1 MLRNSKTWIAWLLS
15 VVLIVGCFPTGVVAL
30 EAELTTDL
38 YSNNDSSLFD
48 PQKNKTEMGE
58 FVEDISLREENV
70 KHFRRPDGSYEAVV
84 YSYSVHRKDATGK
97 WIDIDNSITEKTVG
111 GVKQYTTPD
120 TRIKFTNSDSNYPRM
135 VLVDEGYSVSVEL
148 VGNASSTTKKSIR
161 MNDQILSPVI
171 NNSSREETK
180 NFSSIEEAKR
190 IDNKSSIR
198 YEDVGVNTD
207 IEYVLTGNDV
217 KENIILQ
224 AKADIYSYD
233 FKLDLLGLIPV
244 LEEDGSISLKDIK
257 NGQTKYF
264 IPAPFMY
271 DSLGTVSYEV
281 EYTLT
286 ETSSG
291 AYLLNVS
298 ASEEWINSAE
308 RVFPVTIDPTIQGTE
323 AVFDTYISSTD
334 KDTNYGESDEVWIS
348 STRTAFILIDPPYS
362 IPEGSTIT
370 QATLN
375 IPFYYYSY
383 VTTGSMIVGAYE
395 MLYPWDEYEVTWNI
409 ANQNPNL
416 GMATSPFSIASLAA
430 ANSNGIDDPGIASL
444 NITSL
449 MQEWIDGKNN
459 YGVALK
465 YISGSNP
472 SVIIRAWDIN
482 NSPESYYSITYYPLI
497 DMSLSTDRMGVGGT
511 QQVSY
516 STYPSGL
523 ATTWRSSD
531 TSVAT
536 VNNSGLITAC
546 GKGFTYITASCYDS
560 ASGKTYTDTAYLY
573 VYDSTGIQDN
583 TSYYIMNYSSKRLLS
598 LESASNL
605 NLTNVYT
612 RDRYTTNLSQWTTEQ
627 QADGRYKLI
636 SNYSST
642 GKCLDVTENNVD
654 IHADTDGEYLK
665 FTIDRVLIGTYQG
678 LYLIRY
684 GDKYVAQDS
693 DYNVYV
699 TSSRSSAAYWSFMA
713 VEKRSAELFCHDYT
727 YIENNQTIDF
737 DTSTQLDYFKTILE
751 TLDYSALG
759 YKNPTASTAYGYLRE
774 RDDVFV
780 FMGHGGPGIISF
792 CVEGNVSTG
801 AIAVNS
807 DVASHYVVGDDRQ
820 YVMSLE
826 KNELAWTRCVI
837 YLGCSTG
844 VDITR
849 SSTTYNL
856 VDATYEKGA
865 HFVLGTTETLR
876 TNHLNDW
883 LKLFLDALEDGDNI
897 YEALEYANDELG
909 RITVPYDKADGT
921 EGHKEV
927 DGLPIYCV
935 GDQIQYL
942 DIN

>member
-30 EAELTTDL
+30 EAEMTTDL

-180 NFSSIEEAKR
+180 NFSSIEEAKC

-198 YEDVGVNTD
+198 YEDVRVNTD

-244 LEEDGSISLKDIK
+244 LEEGGSISLKDIK

-264 IPAPFMY
+264 IPVPFMY

-291 AYLLNVS
+291 DYLLNVS

-334 KDTNYGESDEVWIS
+334 KDTNYGESEQVWIS

-449 MQEWIDGKNN
+449 MQEWIDGKTN

-523 ATTWRSSD
+523 ATTWRSSN

-536 VNNSGLITAC
+536 VNSSGLITAC

-560 ASGKTYTDTAYLY
+560 ASGNTYTDTAYLY

-713 VEKRSAELFCHDYT
+713 VEKRSAELFCHDYM
-727 YIENNQTIDF
+727 YKNGEGNSIHF
-737 DTSTQLDYFKTILE
+737 DTSENYDYFKDVFGALA
-751 TLDYSALG
+751 YSSIS
-759 YKNPTASTAYGYLRE
+759 YENPTSVNAYNHLWQ
-774 RDDVFV
+774 DDVFV
-780 FMGHGGPGIISF
+780 FVGHGGSGRIAFSTDENVVTGRILAHSNMGFSGTAPFYIS
-792 CVEGNVSTG
+792 
-801 AIAVNS
+801 
-807 DVASHYVVGDDRQ
+807 DLDDNKL
-820 YVMSLE
+820 SL
-826 KNELAWTRCVI
+826 TRCVL

-844 VDITR
+844 TDF
-849 SSTTYNL
+849 SNNQGTYNL
-856 VDATYEKGA
+856 VDATFEKGA
-865 HFVLGTTETLR
+865 HFVLGTTETLY
-876 TNHLNDW
+876 TSQMNDW
-883 LKLFLDALEDGDNI
+883 LQYFLTALYNGDNI
-897 YEALEYANDELG
+897 YEALEYANYELG
-909 RITVPYDKADGT
+909 EITVPYDKADGT
-921 EGHKEV
+921 EGYKEV

-942 DIN
+942 DID